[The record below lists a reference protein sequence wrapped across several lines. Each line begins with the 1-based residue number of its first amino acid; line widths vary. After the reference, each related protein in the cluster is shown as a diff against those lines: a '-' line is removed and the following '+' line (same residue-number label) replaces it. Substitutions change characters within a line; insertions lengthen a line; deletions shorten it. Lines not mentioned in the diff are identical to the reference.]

1 MTRNPNLVATPVTD
15 KNGKAT
21 TVYRRG
27 AQARSSRSVLPAP
40 RASDTPAWFT
50 KLHESLGR
58 LADGGIISGRDKK
71 TLSANFYDN
80 LERLAQSD
88 TTGLMDDVVD
98 HILNA
103 SLDEKKCWSWAL
115 LSQNICDADTSAR
128 HADVAYREAYEK
140 RMAIQPVIAEIA
152 SRHKQYS
159 VESVSE
165 IIVWKVEEL
174 TAGVTNVD
182 DLKAVSIYVGLR
194 CLESEPNEID
204 HLAFTK
210 QERDDIA
217 YIARNVDAVEPFIGE
232 LANRHTVDREV
243 IEQLLSSPSGL
254 SSGNL

>member
-21 TVYRRG
+21 TVYRKS
-27 AQARSSRSVLPAP
+27 APARSSRSVLPAP
-40 RASDTPAWFT
+40 RAVDTPAWFT
-50 KLHESLGR
+50 KLHDSLGR
-58 LADGGIISGRDKK
+58 LADDGIISGRDKK

-88 TTGLMDDVVD
+88 TTGVMDEVVD

-115 LSQNICDADTSAR
+115 LSQNICDANTSAR
-128 HADVAYREAYEK
+128 HADVAYRKAYEK

-159 VESVSE
+159 LESVSE
-165 IIVWKVEEL
+165 IVFWKVEEL
-174 TAGVTNVD
+174 TAGVTNAD
-182 DLKAVSIYVGLR
+182 DLKAASIYIGLR
-194 CLESEPNEID
+194 CLEGEPNELN

-210 QERDDIA
+210 REMADID
-217 YIARNVDAVEPFIGE
+217 YIARNVDAIEPFIGE
-232 LANRHTVDREV
+232 LAQRHTVDRDV
-243 IEQLLSSPSGL
+243 IEQLLRSPAGL